1 MPNEDTTTTD
11 HEQTVT
17 EDSTNMTQTSLDDEA
32 ASFQT
37 PSSEHL
43 DLGHHHHDESELDI
57 SSLTISPSHSTPRP
71 QAYLKGGE
79 TPTAVGYPSAYG
91 EDETSRVEYEES
103 TLPNNNNANT
113 PVTPGRHTSRF
124 QPNTSGT
131 PMSSPF
137 IPPPTISRTT
147 QLSTSK
153 KTTQKSYQK
162 PTDPVLHHVLDKTY
176 RVQATPLS
184 KGYKPTKF
192 SVNTPKENPTDSKHA
207 YDDSPLSSPELEA
220 PKLRSELFAYRGG
233 GQNTP
238 GTNRKTRRSPQK
250 RERTTPRPGVS
261 VLTPAKPRL
270 SLAGKK
276 TITTSG
282 GWESDDEDFDDY
294 DPEDTAAALGFS
306 PPKTMQFHIPHSRLM
321 KTPGKFPLPHSPSG
335 LQGEQN

>member
-32 ASFQT
+32 ASYQT

-43 DLGHHHHDESELDI
+43 DLAHHNHEESELDI

-79 TPTAVGYPSAYG
+79 TPIAGGYPSAYS
-91 EDETSRVEYEES
+91 EDDTGPVGYEES
-103 TLPNNNNANT
+103 AFPEGNDDNT
-113 PVTPGRHTSRF
+113 PVTPGKHTSQF
-124 QPNTSGT
+124 PQNTSGT

-137 IPPPTISRTT
+137 IPPPTISRTA

-153 KTTQKSYQK
+153 KTDQKSYKK
-162 PTDPVLHHVLDKTY
+162 PTDPVLHQVLDKTY

-184 KGYKPTKF
+184 KAYKPTKF
-192 SVNTPKENPTDSKHA
+192 SVSTPKEKTTDSKYA
-207 YDDSPLSSPELEA
+207 YGDSPLSSPELEA
-220 PKLRSELFAYRGG
+220 PKLRSELFSYRGG
-233 GQNTP
+233 PNATP
-238 GTNRKTRRSPQK
+238 GTNRRTRRSPQK
-250 RERTTPRPGVS
+250 RERTTPKPGVS

-270 SLAGKK
+270 SLVGNNKK
-276 TITTSG
+276 TSG
-282 GWESDDEDFDDY
+282 GWESDDEDFDAY
-294 DPEDTAAALGFS
+294 DPEETAAALGFS

-321 KTPGKFPLPHSPSG
+321 KTPGKSSPPPTSS
-335 LQGEQN
+335 